1 MRNPIC
7 PSCEKEMSLISTRSG
22 VLVAWSYKCECGC
35 ISGYVKHSG
44 DREIHNISMKIT
56 YKDEMEG

>member
-22 VLVAWSYKCECGC
+22 VLNSWTYKCECGC
-35 ISGYVKHSG
+35 LGNFMKHEN
-44 DREIHNISMKIT
+44 REFYNVNTTIK
-56 YKDEMEG
+56 YKDEMES